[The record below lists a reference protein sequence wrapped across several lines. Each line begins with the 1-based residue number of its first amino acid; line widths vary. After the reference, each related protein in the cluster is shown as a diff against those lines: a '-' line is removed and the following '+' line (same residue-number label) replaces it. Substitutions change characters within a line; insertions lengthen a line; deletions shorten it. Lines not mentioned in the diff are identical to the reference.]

1 MNRLQKLNS
10 FGQSI
15 WLDYIRR
22 NLFASGE
29 LKHMI
34 TADGILGVTSN
45 PSIFE
50 TAIAGSSDYQDA
62 ILEFSGRDDV
72 DAKAIFE
79 SLETFDIQQAA
90 DTLRPVYD
98 ATDHRDGYVSMEVSP
113 RLAHDAE
120 STLAEARRLWAAVD
134 RPNLMVKVP
143 ATPGGI
149 PVIETLLSEGIN
161 VNVTLL
167 FAKEVYEQVA
177 EAFIRGLETRA
188 AKGGDISSVASVASI
203 FVSRIDTM
211 VDNLI
216 DERLDELDDPR
227 QAILLEGIKTRVA
240 IANARLSYQ
249 SYKQL
254 FSSERWQALADKGA
268 KTQRILWASTGAKNP
283 AVRDT
288 IYIEELIGPDT
299 VNTVPPATMDA
310 FRDHGQPRSSLEE
323 NVETAHDVLAILK
336 DSGISLEKVTDQ
348 LLKDGLRSFVDAFD
362 KLLGAV
368 ETARESTGPDM
379 GLQTP
384 TLPADLDKNSNAA
397 LDDWHKNNKVKRLWA
412 RDPWLWTGMDEARWL
427 DWLNV
432 AQYQK
437 EQLGNLKRIF
447 EVTGG
452 KYVKQLV
459 LLGMG
464 GSSLAPDVLRN
475 TFGAIGDHLELLIVD
490 STDPAQ
496 IKQVEKRIDYTRT
509 KFLVSSKSGSTL
521 EPNIFKEYFF
531 TRAAEALGSDKA
543 AAYIFFA
550 VTDPGSNLEIL
561 ARAEGFHR
569 VFHGIAGIG
578 GRYSALSNFG
588 MVPGAA
594 IGMDIGRFLDLTMV
608 MVEACAA
615 CVPAQENPGV
625 ILGAILGTAGN
636 NGRDKITL
644 VASPGISSMGAWLEQ
659 LLAESTGKEGKGLIP
674 VDGEALADPEH
685 YGNDRVFAY
694 LRLATAPDAA
704 QDAALEKLAQAGHP
718 VIRID
723 VPGIDHIGQEFFRWE
738 IATAVAS
745 SILGINAFNQPDV
758 EASKVVSRDLTDEYE
773 KTGSLP
779 EESPMFEADG
789 IALYTD
795 ERNANELRSLA
806 GENAGLADYLKA
818 HLGQLGEGD
827 YFAILGYV
835 NSLNPAHDESM
846 QLIRHRVRDKFK
858 VATCLGFG
866 PRFLHSTGQA
876 YKGGPNSGVFLQI
889 TCDDANDLQVP
900 NHKYSF
906 GVVKAAQARGDFSVL
921 AERKRRALRIHLGK
935 DTEAGFKQLEALV
948 ASALGS

>member
-1 MNRLQKLNS
+1 MNPLQQLHN
-10 FGQSI
+10 FGQSV
-15 WLDYIRR
+15 WFDYIRR
-22 NLFASGE
+22 NMFVSGE
-29 LKHMI
+29 LQRLI
-34 TADGILGVTSN
+34 TEDDIRGVTSN
-45 PSIFE
+45 PAIFE
-50 TAIAGSSDYQDA
+50 KAIAGSTDYQDA
-62 ILEFSGRDDV
+62 IQAFSDRDDV
-72 DAKAIFE
+72 DDKAIFE
-79 SLETFDIQQAA
+79 SLEAADIQQAA
-90 DTLRPVYD
+90 DMLKSVYD
-98 ATDHRDGYVSMEVSP
+98 ASDRRDGYISMEVSP

-120 STLAEARRLWAAVD
+120 ATLAEARRLWAMVD

-143 ATPGGI
+143 ATAEGL

-167 FAKEVYEQVA
+167 FSKDVYEQVA
-177 EAFIRGLETRA
+177 EAYIRGLETRV
-188 AKGGDISSVASVASI
+188 KNGGDISGIASVASFFI
-203 FVSRIDTM
+203 SRIDTL

-216 DERLDELDDPR
+216 DEHLEGLDDPR
-227 QAILLEGIKTRVA
+227 QTTLLEGIKGKVA
-240 IANARLSYQ
+240 IANARVGYQ
-249 SYKQL
+249 SYQQL
-254 FSSERWQALADKGA
+254 FSGDRWQALADKGA
-268 KTQRILWASTGAKNP
+268 STQRMLWASTGTKNP
-283 AVRDT
+283 AYRDT
-288 IYIEELIGPDT
+288 LYIEELIGPDT
-299 VNTVPPATMDA
+299 VNTAPPATIDA
-310 FRDHGQPRSSLEE
+310 FRDHGQPRSSLGEH
-323 NVETAHDVLAILK
+323 VETAHDVLKTLA
-336 DSGISLEKVTDQ
+336 DSGISLEKATDQ
-348 LLKDGLRSFVDAFD
+348 LLKDGLRLFVVAFD

-368 ETARESTGPDM
+368 KVARESAKPGIGP
-379 GLQTP
+379 QTP
-384 TLPADLDKNSNAA
+384 SLPADLDKNVGAV
-397 LDDWHKNNKVKRLWA
+397 LDDWHENGKVRRLWA

-427 DWLNV
+427 DWLEV
-432 AQYQK
+432 AQDQTDH
-437 EQLGNLKRIF
+437 LGNLTKIF
-447 EVTGG
+447 EATKGQYI
-452 KYVKQLV
+452 KHIV

-464 GSSLAPDVLRN
+464 GSSLAPDVFRN
-475 TFGAIGDHLELLIVD
+475 TYGAIEDHPELLILD

-496 IKQVEKRIDYTRT
+496 VKLIDESIDYTRT

-543 AAYIFFA
+543 AANIFFA
-550 VTDPGSNLEIL
+550 VTDPGSNLEKL

-569 VFHGIAGIG
+569 IFHGVPGIG

-588 MVPGAA
+588 MVPGAGM
-594 IGMDIGRFLDLTMV
+594 GMDIARFLDLTMI

-615 CVPAQENPGV
+615 CVPARENPGV
-625 ILGAILGTAGN
+625 MLGAILGAAGT

-644 VASPGISSMGAWLEQ
+644 VASPGINSLGAWLEQ

-694 LRLATAPDAA
+694 LRLATAADAA

-723 VPGIDHIGQEFFRWE
+723 VPDIYHIGQEFFRWE
-738 IATAVAS
+738 IATAVAGS
-745 SILGINAFNQPDV
+745 VLGINAFNQPDV
-758 EASKVVSRDLTDEYE
+758 EASKVVTRDLTSEYE

-779 EESPMFEADG
+779 AETPMFEG
-789 IALYTD
+789 EGVALYTD
-795 ERNANELRSLA
+795 ERNATELRSLA
-806 GENAGLADYLKA
+806 GKDAGLADYLKA
-818 HLGQLGEGD
+818 HLGQLGAGD

-835 NSLNPAHDESM
+835 NRLNSAHEASM
-846 QLIRHRVRDKFK
+846 QAIRHRVRDKFK

-921 AERKRRALRIHLGK
+921 AERKRRALRVHLGA
-935 DTEAGFKQLEALV
+935 DTEAGLKQLETLIAGVLE
-948 ASALGS
+948 S

>member
-1 MNRLQKLNS
+1 MNPLQKLNK

-29 LKHMI
+29 LKRLV
-34 TADGILGVTSN
+34 TEDGILGVTSN

-50 TAIAGSSDYQDA
+50 KAIAGSTDYQDA
-62 ILEFSGRDDV
+62 ILEFSGRDEV

-79 SLETFDIQQAA
+79 SLEAADIQQAA
-90 DTLRPVYD
+90 DTLRPTYD
-98 ATDHRDGYVSMEVSP
+98 ATDHRDGYISMEVSP
-113 RLAHDAE
+113 RLAHDGEA
-120 STLAEARRLWAAVD
+120 TLAEARRLWATVD

-143 ATPGGI
+143 ATPEGL

-167 FAKEVYEQVA
+167 FATDVYQQVA

-188 AKGGDISSVASVASI
+188 ANGNDISNVASVASI
-203 FVSRIDTM
+203 FVSRVDTM

-240 IANARLSYQ
+240 IANAQISYQ
-249 SYKQL
+249 RYKQIYN
-254 FSSERWQALADKGA
+254 SERWQALADKGA

-310 FRDHGQPRSSLEE
+310 FRDHGLPRSSLEE
-323 NVETAHDVLAILK
+323 NVGAAHDVLLILK

-362 KLLGAV
+362 KLLDAV
-368 ETARESTGPDM
+368 ETARKSEGPVV
-379 GLQTP
+379 GVQTP
-384 TLPADLDKNSNAA
+384 TLPADLDKNVNAA
-397 LDDWHKNNKVKRLWA
+397 LDDWQKNNKVRALWA

-427 DWLNV
+427 DWLDIAKNQMEHIGALKKV
-432 AQYQK
+432 FEATK
-437 EQLGNLKRIF
+437 GNYMKHI
-447 EVTGG
+447 
-452 KYVKQLV
+452 V

-475 TFGAIGDHLELLIVD
+475 TFGKIEKHPELLILD

-496 IKQVEKRIDYTRT
+496 ISQIEEKIDYVHT

-531 TRAAEALGSDKA
+531 TRAAEVLGSDKA
-543 AAYIFFA
+543 AGNNFFA
-550 VTDPGSNLEIL
+550 VTDPGSNLEKL
-561 ARAEGFHR
+561 AEADGFHR
-569 VFHGIAGIG
+569 TFHGVAGIG

-594 IGMDIGRFLDLTMV
+594 MGMDIGRFLELTMV
-608 MVEACAA
+608 MVEACTA
-615 CVPAQENPGV
+615 CVPARENPGV
-625 ILGAILGTAGN
+625 ILGAILGSAGN

-718 VIRID
+718 VVRID
-723 VPGIDHIGQEFFRWE
+723 VPSIDHIGQEFFRWE
-738 IATAVAS
+738 IATAVAG

-773 KTGSLP
+773 NTGCLP

-795 ERNANELRSLA
+795 ERNADELRSRA
-806 GENAGLADYLKA
+806 GENAGLVDYLKA
-818 HLGQLGEGD
+818 HLGQLDEGD

-835 NSLNPAHDESM
+835 NRLSSAHDESM
-846 QLIRHRVRDKFK
+846 QAIRHRVRDTFK

-876 YKGGPNSGVFLQI
+876 YKGGPNSGVFLQV

-900 NHKYSF
+900 NHKYTF

-921 AERKRRALRIHLGK
+921 AERKRRALRVHLGK

-948 ASALGS
+948 ASALES

>member
-876 YKGGPNSGVFLQI
+876 YKGGPNSGVFLQV